1 MITRKQYRKSQP
13 YPQMYIVVNK
23 DGEVFSGFI
32 QGSIQWSH
40 NWSKAKPLFEQN
52 TSWLL
57 ALCPGAEVIKE
68 EEII

>member
-1 MITRKQYRKSQP
+1 MITKKQYRKSQP

-23 DGEVFSGFI
+23 AGEVFSGFV
-32 QGSIQWSH
+32 QGSIQWSY
-40 NWSKAKPLFEQN
+40 NWSNAKPLFEQN

-57 ALCPGAEVIKE
+57 SLNPGAEVIKE

>member
-1 MITRKQYRKSQP
+1 
-13 YPQMYIVVNK
+13 MYIVVNK